1 MENKI
6 IKHYRTTNNGL
17 ERPKMLTERPIQIS
31 ERPIPIKNGR
41 AVCKNGRAVCKNGR
55 TLCKNGRAKVI
66 LTEYISII
74 HKNYE
79 QEYVYKSIAY
89 FIRILSITLSF
100 R

>member
-6 IKHYRTTNNGL
+6 KKHIRTTNNGL
-17 ERPKMLTERPIQIS
+17 ERPKMLTERPIQIT
-31 ERPIPIKNGR
+31 EQPIPINNGR
-41 AVCKNGRAVCKNGR
+41 AVCKNGRA
-55 TLCKNGRAKVI
+55 LCKNGRAKVI
-66 LTEYISII
+66 LTEYMSII

-89 FIRILSITLSF
+89 FIRILSTTLSF

>member
-17 ERPKMLTERPIQIS
+17 ERPKMLTERPIHIGEQ
-31 ERPIPIKNGR
+31 PIPIKNGR
-41 AVCKNGRAVCKNGR
+41 AVCKNGRA
-55 TLCKNGRAKVI
+55 KVI
-66 LTEYISII
+66 LTEYMSII